1 MVSYH
6 APWGMIG
13 CHNDSS
19 VCPDYKLNIQGR
31 GLNQQSCAGRQSG
44 KGWRQTNGSPCR
56 SGPYW
61 TDWLT
66 DWLRFF
72 SMYPKNSKKVCCIKG
87 SCITRAECW
96 PGYRVQCVSSMGH
109 SDVVGK
115 HFKQGNFPRG
125 SNNNQ
130 VLEFRSIFAKL
141 FAELLP
147 GFSRSRI
154 H

>member
-1 MVSYH
+1 
-6 APWGMIG
+6 MILLSVRTINWIYRVEG
-13 CHNDSS
+13 WTSS
-19 VCPDYKLNIQGR
+19 RVPAGKAERAEGKLMDR
-31 GLNQQSCAGRQSG
+31 RAVVDRTGL
-44 KGWRQTNGSPCR
+44 
-56 SGPYW
+56 

-66 DWLRFF
+66 DWLTDSDFF
-72 SMYPKNSKKVCCIKG
+72 SMYPKSSKKVCCIKG

-109 SDVVGK
+109 SDVAGK
-115 HFKQGNFPRG
+115 HFKQGTFTRG